1 MAGRMIGTVPLV
13 IMALTFQRLIVEDL
27 MAGASK

>member
-1 MAGRMIGTVPLV
+1 MPARMIVTVPLV
-13 IMALTFQRLIVEDL
+13 IVALTFQCLIVEVL